1 MAPPG
6 SRSRSPACRHG
17 RQASRTDSPAGKP
30 PSRAGGRVCESSVDH
45 RSREALLEEL
55 RKVVHR
61 QKPGK
66 HAETTRAMI
75 LHFER
80 RGCALLEQRAEEKP
94 CLTSAEANNTL
105 G

>member
-1 MAPPG
+1 M
-6 SRSRSPACRHG
+6 
-17 RQASRTDSPAGKP
+17 
-30 PSRAGGRVCESSVDH
+30 DH

-80 RGCALLEQRAEEKP
+80 RGCALLEQRAEEVGAAR
-94 CLTSAEANNTL
+94 TSTTVNQLAGIFEGEAPR
-105 G
+105 GAA